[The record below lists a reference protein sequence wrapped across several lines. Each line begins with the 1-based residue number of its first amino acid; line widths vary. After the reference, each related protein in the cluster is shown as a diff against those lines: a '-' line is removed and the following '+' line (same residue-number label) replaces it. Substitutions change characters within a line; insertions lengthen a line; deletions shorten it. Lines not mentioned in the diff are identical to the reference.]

1 MENKIY
7 ELVSKIRDR
16 INNPIKQTRLI
27 EDKEKWNRLCSSLD
41 VTEDTQSAIEYYQE
55 TEFPNENGGEYLY
68 IYGLLQAFF
77 VQQDAVSNMHKALYD
92 VELNYKNDYKKLFN
106 LRELRNDII
115 GHPTDRNQGKSF
127 HFISQITLTKDSF
140 QIMSSYRNDIDKF
153 RTVNVI
159 EIIDHQKKDIIN
171 ILEIIT
177 DKLDNDIKEFK
188 EKYSM
193 EKLHKHFKKN
203 INYNFEKLYEIT
215 HGTNKISP
223 MAGIGLKMI
232 TKLVNGVKK
241 ELIYRY
247 GSLQSL
253 PGIEDCYK
261 EIDYLI
267 NYITK
272 SYDGKIQF
280 ESMLIR
286 FLIECLEKRVRELED
301 MCKEIDTEMS
311 Q

>member
-7 ELVSKIRDR
+7 DLVSNIRDK
-16 INNPIKQTRLI
+16 INDSIKQARLL
-27 EDKEKWNRLCSSLD
+27 EDKEKWYRLCSSLD
-41 VTEDTQSAIEYYQE
+41 VIEDTQEAIDYYHK
-55 TEFPNENGGEYLY
+55 TEFPKENGGKYLY

-92 VELNYKNDYKKLFN
+92 VKINYKNDYKKLFN

-115 GHPTDRNQGKSF
+115 GHPTDRNEGESF
-127 HFISQITLTKDSF
+127 HFISQPTLTKDSF
-140 QIMSSYRNDIDKF
+140 EIMSSYRNGINKF
-153 RTVNVI
+153 RTINTI

-171 ILEIIT
+171 ILEMINN
-177 DKLDNDIKEFK
+177 KLDNDIKEFK
-188 EKYSM
+188 KKYSM
-193 EKLHKHFKKN
+193 EKLQKHFTTD

-215 HGTNKISP
+215 FGTNKISP

-232 TKLVNGVKK
+232 TELVGRVKK
-241 ELIYRY
+241 ELIHRY

-267 NYITK
+267 NYITE
-272 SYDGKIQF
+272 SYSGKIHF
-280 ESMLIR
+280 ESMIIR

-301 MCKEIDTEMS
+301 MCSRIDLEMS
-311 Q
+311 P